1 MKICIVSL
9 HITPYYQK
17 TPGAKYGGAE
27 VQAALLARA
36 FSSAGHDVSLVVAGT
51 GGEHDIPYP
60 TEIAYRAGQGV
71 PGLRFFHPWLTG
83 TLRALERADADVY
96 HQHCAGMVTGITALF
111 CRRNGRV
118 FVYGAGSDTDF
129 SFRSV
134 RIKGLRDKVLYRLG
148 LGLAT
153 GIVAQNRQQMELCRR
168 TMDKPVRVI
177 PSGVHPRGGVVAG
190 ERDAVIW
197 VGGLRRVKRPDL
209 FIELARRL
217 PEHQFVMIGGGTGT
231 EEEYARGI
239 EHAARGVPNLRLTGW
254 LPHSEVLDHTAR
266 ALLLVNTSVVEGF
279 PNAYLEAWNHAV
291 PIVSFNDVDDLIRD
305 QGLGAICR
313 DLDDMV
319 SHVDS
324 LLSDDRER
332 DAMGARARSLVEQ
345 RFSASVLGPQ
355 YVSFYEELLSMKRG
369 G

>member
-9 HITPYYQK
+9 HIAPYYQK

-36 FSSAGHDVSLVVAGT
+36 FSSAGHDVSLVVAGND
-51 GGEHDIPYP
+51 GDSDIPYP
-60 TEIAYRAGQGV
+60 IETAYRVGQGV

-83 TLRALERADADVY
+83 ILRALERADADVY
-96 HQHCAGMVTGITALF
+96 HQHCAGMVTGVTAWF
-111 CRRNGRV
+111 CRRKDRI

-148 LGLAT
+148 LALAT
-153 GIVAQNRQQMELCRR
+153 GVVAQNRQQMELCRR
-168 TMDKPVRVI
+168 TVDKPVRII
-177 PSGVHPRGGVVAG
+177 PSGVHPHEAATAADR
-190 ERDAVIW
+190 ESVIW
-197 VGGLRRVKRPDL
+197 VGGLRRIKRPDL

-217 PEHQFVMIGGGTGT
+217 PEHHFVMIGGGTGT
-231 EEEYARGI
+231 EEEYARDI
-239 EHAARGVPNLRLTGW
+239 ERTARGVPNLRLTGW
-254 LPHSEVLDHTAR
+254 LPHSEVLDLTAR

-305 QGLGAICR
+305 EQLGAISGN
-313 DLDDMV
+313 LDDMV
-319 SHVDS
+319 SHVQS
-324 LLSDDRER
+324 LLSDDRAR
-332 DAMGARARSLVEQ
+332 DAMGERARALVER

-355 YVSFYEELLSMKRG
+355 YVSFYEELLRTKRA
-369 G
+369 